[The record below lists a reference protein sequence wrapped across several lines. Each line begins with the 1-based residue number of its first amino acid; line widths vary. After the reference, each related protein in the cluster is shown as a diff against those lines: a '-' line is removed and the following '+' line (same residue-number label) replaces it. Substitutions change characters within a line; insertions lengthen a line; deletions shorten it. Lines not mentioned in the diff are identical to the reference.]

1 MITYSYISKIGN
13 REINEDSVI
22 CEQNETLSY
31 FVVAD
36 GLGGH
41 GQGEIASG
49 IAIES
54 MKETFSFN
62 KEEKELNEIIDSAI
76 LKAQEDILNEQKER
90 HARFDMK
97 TTAVVL
103 CEKENHICWG
113 HIGDSRLYAFVNNK
127 VKVRTLDHSIPQMLV
142 LSGELAERKIR
153 NHPQRNML
161 LRVLGVDGEE
171 LRHEISDVLPLEEFQ
186 AFLLCSDG
194 FWELVNEKEMCKL
207 LKKSK
212 NVEEWLGKMTELV
225 EKHGMNKDMDNY
237 TAIAVWVSE

>member
-76 LKAQEDILNEQKER
+76 LKAQEDILNEQKR
-90 HARFDMK
+90 
-97 TTAVVL
+97 
-103 CEKENHICWG
+103 G
-113 HIGDSRLYAFVNNK
+113 
-127 VKVRTLDHSIPQMLV
+127 MLG
-142 LSGELAERKIR
+142 LI
-153 NHPQRNML
+153 
-161 LRVLGVDGEE
+161 
-171 LRHEISDVLPLEEFQ
+171 
-186 AFLLCSDG
+186 
-194 FWELVNEKEMCKL
+194 
-207 LKKSK
+207 
-212 NVEEWLGKMTELV
+212 
-225 EKHGMNKDMDNY
+225 
-237 TAIAVWVSE
+237 